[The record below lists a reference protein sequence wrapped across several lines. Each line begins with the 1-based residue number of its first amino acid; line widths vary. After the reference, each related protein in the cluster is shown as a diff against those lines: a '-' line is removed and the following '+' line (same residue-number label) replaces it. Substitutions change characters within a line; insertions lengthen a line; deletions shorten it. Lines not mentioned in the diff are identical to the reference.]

1 MPFFGFERRLTVQD
15 DARRA
20 LVEVFG
26 ANPEI
31 KLAILY
37 GSFAQGTERPDSD
50 IDLAVA
56 KDHRE
61 LLEEE
66 ALLTV
71 SLEAGRRLGREVQ
84 VRDLARAQGVFLKEV
99 LTKGEVIYQTD
110 PRVRG
115 ELIVRMLDF
124 VEDFLPTV
132 RMIRRK
138 KRERFLAGK

>member
-1 MPFFGFERRLTVQD
+1 MRDSENIKTLLQ
-15 DARRA
+15 
-20 LVEVFG
+20 EVLS
-26 ANPEI
+26 AHPEV

-37 GSFAQGTERPDSD
+37 GSFASHTQRPDSD

-61 LLEEE
+61 QMDEETLLSI
-66 ALLTV
+66 
-71 SLEAGRRLGREVQ
+71 SLEASKRTGREVQ
-84 VRDLARAQGVFLKEV
+84 LRDLARAQGVFLKEV
-99 LTKGEVIYQTD
+99 LTKGEVIQQTD

-115 ELIVRMLDF
+115 ELIIRMLDF

-138 KRERFLAGK
+138 KKERFLAGE